1 MSMKFLAAAATAV
14 AMLACTPALADTV
27 TFIPGNDGTGQ
38 VFSTNSND
46 GYAAGRGV
54 MFRATANFL
63 LSDVAIYQ
71 NLQGKQLTFSLIN
84 ATAGGTLVWSGSQ
97 MVTTQGLEFI
107 HFAMP
112 TAVTLNAGEMYY
124 LDFAFEGPSLQ
135 NFFYNEGET
144 PSYSAAGFDS
154 INGTLDGDTGNTVI
168 PRIELN
174 GEPGGAIPEPA
185 SWALLIVGFGGAGAM
200 LRRRRSLGAATA
212 A

>member
-1 MSMKFLAAAATAV
+1 MSMRFLAAALAAGV
-14 AMLACTPALADTV
+14 MLAGAPALADTV
-27 TFIPGNDGTGQ
+27 TFIPGSDGTGQ

-97 MVTTQGLEFI
+97 MVTTEGLEFI
-107 HFAMP
+107 HFALP
-112 TAVTLNAGEMYY
+112 TPVTLNAGEMYY

-135 NFFYNEGET
+135 NFYYNEGVS

-154 INGTLDGDTGNTVI
+154 INGALDGDTGNTVI

-174 GEPGGAIPEPA
+174 GEPGAIPEPA
-185 SWALLIVGFGGAGAM
+185 TWALLIVGFGGAGAM

-212 A
+212 